1 MTSRKVGS
9 ALRDAR
15 NILTERRE
23 VPEGLIDEVVARSW
37 RRSIE
42 SGLAPTSRRDEA
54 PHFSAAE
61 LTRITERQHELIS
74 NARPVME
81 YLSDQTRNTGS
92 IVILA
97 DDRGVLLHV
106 VGDVDFMNR
115 AERVALVPGASWNER
130 YRGTNAIGLAL
141 AENIPI
147 EVRGGEHYLARNGF
161 LTCAAAPIF
170 SPQGRAIGILDIS
183 GDQRNRRPYALDLV
197 RTAAQMIENR
207 LFNAHH
213 GEGIRLHFHS
223 LAEGIGTAAE
233 GVAALS
239 DDGWIVAANQSGLVL
254 LGITAADL
262 GVTPI
267 ARVLGLRVKDLTE
280 WFCRK
285 PGEPMLTERTNG
297 NRLFIRI
304 KLNRHTRGT
313 DLVMTD
319 TPKDSLAALNTGD
332 ARIHAAIEKV
342 RKVMGKPIPLLLV
355 GESGV
360 GKELFARAIHDSG
373 PRSGKPFIAVNC
385 AALPETL
392 IESEL
397 FGYTTGAFTGARRG
411 GAPGYIREAN
421 GGTLFLD
428 EIGDIPVGVQGR
440 LLRVLQER
448 QVAPLG
454 GGKPIA
460 VDFLLICATNRR
472 LKTEMESG
480 NFRADL
486 YYRINGLTLE
496 LPPLRERS
504 DLRTLIANL
513 LEDVAPER
521 GITLDNELMAAFAD
535 YPWPGNLRQLANAL
549 RTACAL
555 LDGDKAHIDWHH
567 ISDDLLKE
575 LNSKTFRPRSIEL
588 SATENLRAMSDAMID
603 QIVNS
608 SGGNMSEAARRL
620 GISRNTLY
628 RRIKKENSQ
637 GMRSFKVKS

>member
-1 MTSRKVGS
+1 MTSRKIS
-9 ALRDAR
+9 TALRDAR

-23 VPEGLIDEVVARSW
+23 VPNGLIDDVVARSW

-42 SGLAPTSRRDEA
+42 NGLAPTSRRDEA
-54 PHFSAAE
+54 PHFSATE
-61 LTRITERQHELIS
+61 LARITERQHELIS

-81 YLSDQTRNTGS
+81 YLSEQTRNFGS

-106 VGDVDFMNR
+106 VGDTNFMSR

-141 AENIPI
+141 TENMPV
-147 EVRGGEHYLARNGF
+147 EVNGGEHYLARNDF
-161 LTCAAAPIF
+161 LSCAAAPIF
-170 SPQGRAIGILDIS
+170 SPQGRPIGILDIS
-183 GDQRNRRPYALDLV
+183 GDQRNRRPYTSDLV

-239 DDGWIVAANQSGLVL
+239 EDGWIVAANQAGLAL

-262 GVTPI
+262 GLTPV
-267 ARVLGLRVKDLTE
+267 ARVLGLRVKDFAE

-285 PGEPMLTERTNG
+285 PGEPMLAERTNG

-304 KLNRHTRGT
+304 KLNRHTRSPVPVIT
-313 DLVMTD
+313 DA
-319 TPKDSLAALNTGD
+319 PNDSLAALNTGD
-332 ARIHAAIEKV
+332 PRVHAAIEKV

-373 PRSGKPFIAVNC
+373 PRGGKPFIAVNC
-385 AALPETL
+385 AALPDAL

-428 EIGDIPVGVQGR
+428 EIGDMPLGVQGR

-454 GGKPIA
+454 GGKPIP
-460 VDFLLICATNRR
+460 VDFLLVCATNHQ
-472 LKTEMESG
+472 LKTEMDSG

-496 LPPLRERS
+496 LPPLRERT
-504 DLRTLIANL
+504 DLQTLIANL
-513 LEDVAPER
+513 LKDVAPDR
-521 GITLDNELMAAFAD
+521 AITLDNELAAAFAD
-535 YPWPGNLRQLANAL
+535 YRWPGNLRQLANAL

-555 LDGDKAHIDWHH
+555 LDSTKTHIDSHH

-575 LNSKTFRPRSIEL
+575 LCKRTPRPKSTEL
-588 SATENLRAMSDAMID
+588 SATENLRALSDAMID
-603 QIVNS
+603 QIVNLC
-608 SGGNMSEAARRL
+608 GGNMSEAARRL

-628 RRIKKENSQ
+628 RRIK
-637 GMRSFKVKS
+637 GGTRP